1 MEDGPRPRG
10 KGADAR
16 DGREGHTTKCHV
28 CGTEPPASA
37 MSCPVCGTPLTGKSG
52 GPNPSP
58 KRPLA
63 YVSSPADIRSP
74 IVVIMASIVLAVLLT
89 IVTWAYLA
97 GTEDHDEAEH
107 TTVNLTAPNIARV
120 TRGGVV
126 CWDVNFTIN
135 KISPMD
141 MGIRWDEARILIKEP
156 AGSDLWASR
165 GMKED
170 TGLYDGSSP
179 MALEAWYIET
189 THGGRSMTATD
200 GIKLTGIG
208 LEYEGAII
216 ELTLRGFR
224 IGTATLP
231 TTFP

>member
-1 MEDGPRPRG
+1 M
-10 KGADAR
+10 
-16 DGREGHTTKCHV
+16 KCHV

-37 MSCPVCGTPLTGKSG
+37 MSCPVCGAPLTGKSG
-52 GPNPSP
+52 GPDPTP

-63 YVSSPADIRSP
+63 YVGSPADIRSP
-74 IVVIMASIVLAVLLT
+74 IVVIIASIVLAILLT

-107 TTVNLTAPNIARV
+107 TTVNLTAPNIVRV
-120 TRGGVV
+120 TRGSLV

-135 KISPMD
+135 RISPMGMD
-141 MGIRWDEARILIKEP
+141 IRWDEARIMMKDP
-156 AGSDLWASR
+156 AGSDLMASR
-165 GMKED
+165 RMKED
-170 TGLYDGSSP
+170 TGLYDESSP
-179 MALEAWYIET
+179 MAMEAWYIET
-189 THGGRSMTATD
+189 THGGTRMTAGD
-200 GIKLTGIG
+200 GIKVTGIG
-208 LEYEGAII
+208 LENVGAII